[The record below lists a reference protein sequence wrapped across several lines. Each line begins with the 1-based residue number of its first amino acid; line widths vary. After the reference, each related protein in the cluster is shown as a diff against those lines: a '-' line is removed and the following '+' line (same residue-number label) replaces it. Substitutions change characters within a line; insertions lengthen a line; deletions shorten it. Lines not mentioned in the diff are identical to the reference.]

1 MSPRVITRPLGGS
14 PLALAALKGRAPDG
28 WYEPAPD
35 GAAAWKG
42 RAEEIRGQFS
52 GVDWL
57 GALGPA
63 FDARGRARERLEAA
77 ASGRGVV
84 VTTGQQPGL
93 FGGPVYTLS
102 KALTAVAFA
111 EALERASGIPVAPVF
126 WAATDDSDFR
136 EASSIAVALPGG
148 AEELRA
154 EAAVPLGLSMAAMPM
169 SDLSA
174 QISSL
179 LKAAGS
185 IADPTALEAVERAY
199 RNGATVG
206 GAYVALLRD
215 LLEPLGVAVLDAAH
229 PAVRAAAMPVLAKAL
244 EKAEEIADAITKRDK
259 ELGAAGYSPQVQGVA
274 GLSLV
279 FESAGG
285 ERKRI
290 PVKAARKKSAA
301 DGATEMGPNV
311 LLRPVVERSIMP
323 TVVYLGGPAEIA
335 YFAQL
340 GPISEVIEAGRPL
353 ILPRWSC
360 TIIEPHVDEILAR
373 FELSPDD
380 FRDPHAAEGRV
391 ARAQLPVDVVEATR
405 RLAERISS
413 EVGTLKVAMERND
426 SPLPSD
432 VVEGLRVNLAH
443 RMDRF
448 DRRMVAAAK
457 RRDSEI
463 MRDIGTARGSLYPL
477 GKQQERG
484 LSFIPF
490 MARYGAQLIEKMLAE
505 ARQHAARLIGGNT
518 HDG

>member
-14 PLALAALKGRAPDG
+14 PLSLIAVKGRAPDG
-28 WYEPAPD
+28 WYEPSPH
-35 GAAAWKG
+35 GAAEWKA
-42 RAEEIRGQFS
+42 RAEVIRGQFA
-52 GVDWL
+52 VADWL
-57 GALGPA
+57 GALSPA
-63 FDARGRARERLEAA
+63 FAARGRAAERLAA
-77 ASGRGVV
+77 VASGRGVV

-93 FGGPVYTLS
+93 FGGPLYTLS
-102 KALTAVAFA
+102 KAITAVAFA
-111 EALERASGIPVAPVF
+111 EAVEKASGIPVAPVF

-154 EAAVPLGLSMAAMPM
+154 EPAGAPGLSMAATPM
-169 SDLSA
+169 GDLSA
-174 QISSL
+174 QLSSL
-179 LKAAGS
+179 LRAAGS
-185 IADPTALEAVERAY
+185 TADPSALEAAERAY
-199 RNGATVG
+199 RAGATVG
-206 GAYVALLRD
+206 GAYVCLLRD

-229 PAVRAAAMPVLAKAL
+229 PAVRTAALPTLSKAL
-244 EKAEEIADAITKRDK
+244 ERADEIATAIARRDK
-259 ELGAAGYSPQVQGVA
+259 ELGAAGFSPQVQAVA

-279 FESAGG
+279 FQSVGG
-285 ERKRI
+285 DRKRI
-290 PVKAARKKSAA
+290 PIKAAGRK
-301 DGATEMGPNV
+301 GATDTAIELGPNV

-323 TVVYLGGPAEIA
+323 TVAYLGGPAEIA

-340 GPISEVIEAGRPL
+340 GPISEIIRAKSPL

-391 ARAQLPVDVVEATR
+391 ARSQLPAEVVEATR
-405 RLAERISS
+405 RLSDRISS
-413 EVGTLKVAMERND
+413 EVQNLSVAMESNG
-426 SPLPSD
+426 SPLPNA

-443 RMDRF
+443 RIDRF
-448 DRRMVAAAK
+448 ERRMVAAAK
-457 RRDSEI
+457 RRNADI

-490 MARYGAQLIEKMLAE
+490 MARYGAQLTDKMLAE
-505 ARQHAARLIGGNT
+505 AKKHAARLIGGNT

>member
-28 WYEPAPD
+28 WYEPAPH

-52 GVDWL
+52 AVDWL

-154 EAAVPLGLSMAAMPM
+154 EAVGPLGLSMAATPM
-169 SDLSA
+169 GDLSA

-179 LKAAGS
+179 LRAAGS
-185 IADPTALEAVERAY
+185 TADPFALEAVARAY
-199 RNGATVG
+199 REDATVG
-206 GAYVALLRD
+206 GAYVSLLRE
-215 LLEPLGVAVLDAAH
+215 LLEPLGVGVLDAAH
-229 PAVRAAAMPVLAKAL
+229 PAVRAAAMPVLSKAL
-244 EKAEEIADAITKRDK
+244 QRAVEIADAIARRDK
-259 ELGAAGYSPQVQGVA
+259 ELGAAGFSPQVQGVA

-279 FESAGG
+279 FESTGG

-290 PVKAARKKSAA
+290 PVKGARKKSAGDA
-301 DGATEMGPNV
+301 ATTEMGPNV
-311 LLRPVVERSIMP
+311 LLRPVVERSI
-323 TVVYLGGPAEIA
+323 
-335 YFAQL
+335 
-340 GPISEVIEAGRPL
+340 
-353 ILPRWSC
+353 
-360 TIIEPHVDEILAR
+360 
-373 FELSPDD
+373 
-380 FRDPHAAEGRV
+380 
-391 ARAQLPVDVVEATR
+391 
-405 RLAERISS
+405 
-413 EVGTLKVAMERND
+413 
-426 SPLPSD
+426 
-432 VVEGLRVNLAH
+432 
-443 RMDRF
+443 
-448 DRRMVAAAK
+448 
-457 RRDSEI
+457 
-463 MRDIGTARGSLYPL
+463 
-477 GKQQERG
+477 
-484 LSFIPF
+484 
-490 MARYGAQLIEKMLAE
+490 
-505 ARQHAARLIGGNT
+505 
-518 HDG
+518 